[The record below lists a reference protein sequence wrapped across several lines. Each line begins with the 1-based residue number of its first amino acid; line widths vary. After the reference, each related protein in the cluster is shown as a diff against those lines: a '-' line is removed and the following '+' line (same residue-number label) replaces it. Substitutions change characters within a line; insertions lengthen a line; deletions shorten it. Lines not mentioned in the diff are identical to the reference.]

1 MIASALTKFNADFFR
16 RNNISFGG
24 GSRIALEIDE
34 YRESVDIDFI
44 CPDKD
49 SYRAVR
55 EQVTGVSLGEL
66 VSEEFEYLKEIRTDR
81 YAVRTFIRID
91 DTNIKLEII
100 SCDEYRLSSD
110 NNPEL
115 FPLPYLSRES
125 CFITKLLANADR
137 ALIPPY
143 KDIFDLVAMYIK
155 WGDIPR
161 CAWEEA
167 ERQLGSVAKRELI
180 KALRHIMSE
189 PKLYFSNAKDMKMKR
204 EWAKKIIQISSEKLL
219 LSL

>member
-1 MIASALTKFNADFFR
+1 MPKYSKKHHNMIASALTKFNADFFR

-66 VSEEFEYLKEIRTDR
+66 VSEEFAYLKEIRTDR

-110 NNPEL
+110 KNPEL
-115 FPLPYLSRES
+115 FPLP
-125 CFITKLLANADR
+125 C
-137 ALIPPY
+137 
-143 KDIFDLVAMYIK
+143 
-155 WGDIPR
+155 
-161 CAWEEA
+161 
-167 ERQLGSVAKRELI
+167 
-180 KALRHIMSE
+180 LRGCLKS
-189 PKLYFSNAKDMKMKR
+189 KM
-204 EWAKKIIQISSEKLL
+204 
-219 LSL
+219 